1 MIGAGVVKCLRSQIR
16 VFREIQTSWSFS
28 APGGFLREDRVGSS
42 FIPSHSMKCA
52 RKDFTSQQG
61 RSSTAALR
69 LTAGIK
75 AALRDLVRRSW
86 FWLRPEEN
94 DDVDQGHTRSRIGNC
109 CGKRPTGICWKL
121 ACAVQP
127 EPGLQPL
134 SWGEHVLAA
143 RPLSRLQRS
152 RLEALVAIFRAVSV
166 PSRRRAVSEAQI
178 SAFSVARWWAGRP
191 PGIERRCLP
200 GARSSLAMG

>member
-1 MIGAGVVKCLRSQIR
+1 MANLG
-16 VFREIQTSWSFS
+16 
-28 APGGFLREDRVGSS
+28 VGSMRRCEAAHTGQTGAFTVS
-42 FIPSHSMKCA
+42 A
-52 RKDFTSQQG
+52 RARECNT
-61 RSSTAALR
+61 
-69 LTAGIK
+69 GIK

-109 CGKRPTGICWKL
+109 CHKRPTGICWKL

-127 EPGLQPL
+127 KPGLQPL

-152 RLEALVAIFRAVSV
+152 RLEARNRSCSGGKAQACLFSMSHCRG
-166 PSRRRAVSEAQI
+166 RRADRALVRVVSTPSWSTGGA
-178 SAFSVARWWAGRP
+178 SDAHRRDPGR
-191 PGIERRCLP
+191 
-200 GARSSLAMG
+200 

>member
-1 MIGAGVVKCLRSQIR
+1 MRDHDRRRRGKLVALADTCLVTIR
-16 VFREIQTSWSFS
+16 TSWSFS
-28 APGGFLREDRVGSS
+28 APGGILREDRVGSS

-52 RKDFTSQQG
+52 RRISR
-61 RSSTAALR
+61 RSN
-69 LTAGIK
+69 AGIK

-94 DDVDQGHTRSRIGNC
+94 DDVDQAHARSRIGNC
-109 CGKRPTGICWKL
+109 CHKRPTGICWKL

-127 EPGLQPL
+127 KPGLQPL
-134 SWGEHVLAA
+134 SWGEHVLVAW
-143 RPLSRLQRS
+143 PLSRLQRG